1 MARTPPKRQEAP
13 GERKLNQGGLIQ
25 SGKKTRLLQM
35 IRLTFRFIFI
45 SLALVFLG
53 AAISASGPH
62 DLSPEEKRWLD
73 QHAAELRVAPELNYP
88 PFSFYESGVWRG
100 LSVDMLRLVEQQLGQ
115 TFTPLP
121 GQSLDTILTLVKR
134 GEVDVVTSLK
144 ETPERSKTLL
154 FTPPYFNVPTVIL
167 VRDSS
172 NATKWPASFV
182 DKRIG
187 VGKGYGVQSY
197 LEKNYPA
204 LTLTLVQD
212 DLEGMRKLTFGELD
226 AMILDVASASYLND
240 REKLSHLRVLS
251 SLDFSYTLSFAVRKD
266 LPVLH
271 QILTKALAAIPEK
284 DKTAIFNQWVRIKL
298 DPLSIFLARYSQWLG
313 VLGASLLL
321 LLGIGF
327 VSWMA
332 RHQRIKAEQLA
343 AHYARNLIEASL
355 DPLITINP
363 KGKITD
369 VNRATEQI
377 TGLSRAHLINS
388 NFSTYFIDPD
398 KASEGYQQVFTKGA
412 LHDYPL
418 ALRHVDGRITEVL
431 FNASLFHDLDGLV
444 VGVVA
449 SARDITERKLAEDS
463 LQAVSVFTHAREGIM
478 ITNAAGDIINTNEAF
493 TRITGYSREEVL
505 GKNPRL
511 LNSGLQNHAFYEA
524 MFADLARKGHWYGEI
539 WNRRKN
545 GDVFAEMLT
554 TSVVR
559 DDQGHI
565 QHYVAM
571 FSDITSMKEHE
582 RQLEHIAHF
591 DTLTGLPN
599 RTLLA
604 DRLQQA
610 MAQAHRHQHLL
621 AVVFLDLDGFKGV
634 NDKYGHQ
641 IGDKLLIALAQ
652 RMKLALRDGDTLSRL
667 GGDEFV
673 AVFVDLTSTTASV
686 PLFNRLLTAA
696 AQPVHLGG
704 LTLQVSGSLGVTFY
718 PQTQEVD
725 ADQLLRQ
732 ADQAMYQVKQTGKN
746 RFHVFD
752 PDKDISQRGHN
763 ESIERIRQALLNKEF
778 LLYYQPKVN
787 MRTGKVVGVEALI
800 RWQHPDKGLLT
811 PGHFLPFINDHPLA
825 IELGKWVLDTA
836 LTQLESWRTA
846 GLKISVSVNVS
857 ARELQQADFV
867 KYLRAVLSAH
877 PSAQPEDLQLE
888 VLETN
893 ALEDLAHVAQVIEAC
908 REIGVMF
915 ALDDFGTGYSSLTYL
930 KRLQVFQLKIDQ
942 SFVSNM
948 LNDPDDLSIL
958 EGVIGLATAFRR
970 EVIAEGLEL
979 KEHGAMLLQLG
990 CDLAQGYGIARPMP
1004 AEALPA
1010 WIAHWRPEHS
1020 WGNLASVKRDE
1031 LPLLFASVEH
1041 RAWVKAIEQFIL
1053 GQREA
1058 PPSLDYRL
1066 SHFGHWLES
1075 EGINHFKEHPLFA
1088 DASASFKEAFLLATE
1103 LCHLHACGEKAQA
1116 QAKLAGLHAAR
1127 DVFFRQVQLLLQAR
1141 QA

>member
-1 MARTPPKRQEAP
+1 MFSAT
-13 GERKLNQGGLIQ
+13 
-25 SGKKTRLLQM
+25 LLLV
-35 IRLTFRFIFI
+35 IGI
-45 SLALVFLG
+45 S
-53 AAISASGPH
+53 
-62 DLSPEEKRWLD
+62 
-73 QHAAELRVAPELNYP
+73 
-88 PFSFYESGVWRG
+88 FSF
-100 LSVDMLRLVEQQLGQ
+100 
-115 TFTPLP
+115 
-121 GQSLDTILTLVKR
+121 
-134 GEVDVVTSLK
+134 
-144 ETPERSKTLL
+144 
-154 FTPPYFNVPTVIL
+154 
-167 VRDSS
+167 
-172 NATKWPASFV
+172 
-182 DKRIG
+182 
-187 VGKGYGVQSY
+187 
-197 LEKNYPA
+197 
-204 LTLTLVQD
+204 
-212 DLEGMRKLTFGELD
+212 
-226 AMILDVASASYLND
+226 
-240 REKLSHLRVLS
+240 
-251 SLDFSYTLSFAVRKD
+251 
-266 LPVLH
+266 
-271 QILTKALAAIPEK
+271 
-284 DKTAIFNQWVRIKL
+284 
-298 DPLSIFLARYSQWLG
+298 
-313 VLGASLLL
+313 
-321 LLGIGF
+321 
-327 VSWMA
+327 WMA
-332 RHQRIKAEQLA
+332 RQQRRKVERLA

-369 VNRATEQI
+369 VNRAAEQV
-377 TGLSRAHLINS
+377 TGIDRALLIDS
-388 NFSTYFIDPD
+388 DFSDYFLDSE
-398 KASEGYQQVFTKGA
+398 KARQGYQQVFSQGT

-418 ALRHVDGRITEVL
+418 AIRHTDGRITEVL
-431 FNASLFHDLDGLV
+431 FNASLFHDLEGQV
-444 VGVVA
+444 MGVVA
-449 SARDITERKLAEDS
+449 SARDITQRKLAEAS

-478 ITNAAGDIINTNEAF
+478 ITNAAGAIINTNEAF
-493 TRITGYSREEVL
+493 TRITGYTRDEVL

-511 LNSGLQNHAFYEA
+511 LSSGLHSRDFYVA
-524 MFADLARKGHWYGEI
+524 MFQDLASKGHWYGEI

-591 DTLTGLPN
+591 DTLTSLPN
-599 RTLLA
+599 RALLA

-621 AVVFLDLDGFKGV
+621 AVVFLDLDGFKGI

-673 AVFVDLTSTTASV
+673 AVFVDLTSATASA
-686 PLFNRLLTAA
+686 PLFNRLLISA

-732 ADQAMYQVKQTGKN
+732 ADQAMYQAKQSGKN
-746 RFHVFD
+746 RYHVFD
-752 PDKDISQRGHN
+752 PVKDISQRGHN

-778 LLYYQPKVN
+778 ILYYQPKVN

-800 RWQHPDKGLLT
+800 RWQHPDKGLLE
-811 PGHFLPFINDHPLA
+811 PGAFLPIINDHPLA
-825 IELGKWVLDTA
+825 IELGKWVLDAA
-836 LTQLESWRTA
+836 LTQLETWRA
-846 GLKISVSVNVS
+846 SGLKIPVSVNVS

-867 KYLRAVLSAH
+867 KHLLEVLSDH

-948 LNDPDDLSIL
+948 LDDPDDLSIL

-979 KEHGAMLLQLG
+979 KEHGTMLLQLG

-1004 AEALPA
+1004 ADALPA

-1020 WGNLASVKRDE
+1020 WGNLASVKRDD

-1041 RAWVKAIEQFIL
+1041 RAWVKGIEQFIL
-1053 GQREA
+1053 GEREA
-1058 PPSLDYRL
+1058 PPSLDLRL
-1066 SHFGHWLES
+1066 SHFGRWLES
-1075 EGINHFKEHPLFA
+1075 EGINHFKEHPLFTS
-1088 DASASFKEAFLLATE
+1088 ASASFKEAYLLAAE
-1103 LCHLHACGEKAQA
+1103 LCHLLTCSEKAQA
-1116 QAKLAGLHAAR
+1116 QAKLGGLHAAR
-1127 DVFFRQVQLLLQAR
+1127 DDFLRQVQLLLQAR